1 MTWFGAVRVASTC
14 QTKNGTD
21 VVVTTTLTEHI
32 VLPATTPFA
41 CRYVEQMTRVLAPG
55 GTLAIATWCQR
66 EETTDNPL
74 SDKDKADLQFLYDE
88 WAHPFF
94 ISYEEYGRLL
104 QGTGQ
109 FADVVTDDWT
119 EETLPSWRHSNW
131 VGVWDPWP
139 VIFKWNPKLWYKVTR
154 EIVTIERFHQ
164 AFARG
169 LCTYGMIKGVKRGG
183 VVEVAEVASA
193 ASVAS

>member
-1 MTWFGAVRVASTC
+1 MAGGVLTMSNSNL
-14 QTKNGTD
+14 QT
-21 VVVTTTLTEHI
+21 
-32 VLPATTPFA
+32 
-41 CRYVEQMTRVLAPG
+41 RYVEQMTRVLAPG
-55 GTLAIATWCQR
+55 GTMAIATWCQR
-66 EETTDNPL
+66 EETADNPL
-74 SDKDKADLQFLYDE
+74 TDKDKADLQFLYDE

-94 ISYEEYGRLL
+94 ISYEQYGRLL
-104 QGTGQ
+104 QGTGA
-109 FADVVTDDWT
+109 FAEVVTDDWT

-169 LCTYGMIKGVKRGG
+169 LCTYGMIKGVKRGAVDAG
-183 VVEVAEVASA
+183 VATEAVAVPTS
-193 ASVAS
+193 